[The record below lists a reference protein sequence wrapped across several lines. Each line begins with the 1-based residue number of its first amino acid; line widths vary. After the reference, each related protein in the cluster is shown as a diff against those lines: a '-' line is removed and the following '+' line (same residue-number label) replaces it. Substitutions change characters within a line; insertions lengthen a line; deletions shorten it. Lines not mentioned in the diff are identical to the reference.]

1 MNRIKKSMD
10 DIPLPKDIHQYAEQ
24 GVAQVKKKKFK
35 KWVALPA
42 AAALLASSLTVGAA
56 YNESLN
62 QLVSLIS
69 PEFAALLHPIEVVT
83 VDEGIQVEVISAMQ
97 DKHSAVI
104 YLAIS
109 DLNQDRITAN
119 LDVYDFSF
127 SKGSSF
133 NAQTIDYDE
142 STRTAIV
149 RILASNGLE
158 AKKLNLYVRSLIGDK
173 TVIEPDVSIQLDQV
187 TQQTLQPLTD
197 DAISGTGGL
206 VSTSTTLHTLPS
218 GNLDIRIPNYDGIKI
233 KNMGISEEKLYI
245 QTERLKKNHTDYA
258 RFYLIDNEGNKKE
271 PNFAISYGRNEQGLL
286 EYGSNFNEYVFNLR
300 NLDLSSYT
308 LAPTIYHSVNP
319 IEGNWQVSFNLDSME
334 SKTFSLN
341 ENIYDWEVTT
351 LELSPLGIT
360 LQGKGELKENQPI
373 RAKLYMTDG
382 STKTVSHYTS
392 MMEDS
397 TFKMTLYPDQMIDF
411 KEIQSIEVDG
421 VLINL

>member
-1 MNRIKKSMD
+1 MSE
-10 DIPLPKDIHQYAEQ
+10 IPLPKDIHQYAKQ
-24 GVAQVKKKKFK
+24 GVAQVKKKRTK

-42 AAALLASSLTVGAA
+42 AAVLLSSSLTVGAA

-69 PEFAALLHPIEVVT
+69 PEFAALLQPIDVLT

-104 YLAIS
+104 YLAIT
-109 DLNQDRITAN
+109 DLNEERITAN
-119 LDVYDFSF
+119 LDVYDFSL

-149 RILASNGLE
+149 RIFASNGLE
-158 AKKLNLYVRSLIGDK
+158 AKKLNLRVRSLIGDK
-173 TVIEPDVSIQLDQV
+173 TVIEPDVSIQLVQV
-187 TQQTLQPLTD
+187 TKQTLQPLTE
-197 DAISGTGGL
+197 DALSGTGGL
-206 VSTSTTLHTLPS
+206 VPASPTLHTLPF
-218 GNLDIRIPNYDGIKI
+218 GNLDIRIPNYDGMKI

-245 QTERLKKNHTDYA
+245 QTEWLTKHHTNYDYA
-258 RFYLIDNEGNKKE
+258 RFYLIDSEGDKKE
-271 PNFAISYGRNEQGLL
+271 SDFRITYGRNEQGLL
-286 EYGSNFNEYVFNLR
+286 QYGNNFNEYVFNLS
-300 NLDLSSYT
+300 NSDLSSYR

-341 ENIYDWEVTT
+341 ENIYDWELTT

-360 LQGKGELKENQPI
+360 LQGKGELKEQQPI
-373 RAKLYMTDG
+373 QAKLYMTDG
-382 STKTVSHYTS
+382 STKIVSHYTS

-411 KEIQSIEVDG
+411 SEIQSIELDG
-421 VLINL
+421 VIINL